1 MSKTDKTKEAKGSKK
16 GFFSKLAG
24 KLTGNKDSKKQ
35 TSTTTDSKPKEN
47 KNGEKK
53 PATTTTKPKENKDSK
68 PSKNKNDEKKPIT
81 NAGKAEKL
89 LKSIIVGK
97 SIEEVKDKGFR
108 FDYNDPDLPEKFKK
122 LFGKDGVMDLLAD
135 AWMTKDSMSYKTYS
149 FADMRDDLKFCYR
162 GLKFKTYNVML
173 NEEQREKVKM
183 LEAWLNGYLATCEK
197 EIEIYVKTRKKEKDK
212 HHVVKEAMDL
222 LKDAG
227 DFLIGVGTY
236 TLVPVFVGA
245 GSIVRNFSEVI
256 KKLEELSTVIELD
269 MNKTFRKTQLKN
281 MTKIYKEYKSL
292 CEDFKKCSANQP
304 LVITGYDRDGLKSF
318 SETCKKV
325 SDKYKVKINKF
336 KIWSK
341 GLSEQ
346 KGIVKLG
353 LQNLM
358 DENTNDDPSIKSVQ

>member
-53 PATTTTKPKENKDSK
+53 PATTTSK
-68 PSKNKNDEKKPIT
+68 AK
-81 NAGKAEKL
+81 KL

-197 EIEIYVKTRKKEKDK
+197 EIEIYVKTRKKEN
-212 HHVVKEAMDL
+212 
-222 LKDAG
+222 
-227 DFLIGVGTY
+227 
-236 TLVPVFVGA
+236 
-245 GSIVRNFSEVI
+245 IVYN
-256 KKLEELSTVIELD
+256 
-269 MNKTFRKTQLKN
+269 
-281 MTKIYKEYKSL
+281 
-292 CEDFKKCSANQP
+292 
-304 LVITGYDRDGLKSF
+304 G
-318 SETCKKV
+318 
-325 SDKYKVKINKF
+325 
-336 KIWSK
+336 
-341 GLSEQ
+341 
-346 KGIVKLG
+346 
-353 LQNLM
+353 
-358 DENTNDDPSIKSVQ
+358 